1 MKITYLGHSC
11 FRFVEDNYAIVI
23 DPFKDV
29 EGYKD
34 VKTTADM
41 VLCSHDHFDHNAV
54 SGVKRKVSGVDNP
67 FSITMMQTFHD
78 EKMGQDRGKNLVH
91 IISVKDKTYVHLGD
105 LGHVLNDKQVSYIKN
120 CYCLFIPIGGTYT
133 IDIEKALQV
142 IEKVNPR
149 IVIPMHYRNGKYGFS
164 VLENLSD
171 FLVKAKRKIA
181 VTTNSEFFE
190 LPDEENLVVVPAVF
204 EE

>member
-1 MKITYLGHSC
+1 MKITYFGHSC
-11 FRFVEDNYAIVI
+11 FRLVEDGYAIVI

-54 SGVKRKVSGVDNP
+54 TGVKRKVSGVENP
-67 FSITMMQTFHD
+67 FLITMMQTFHD
-78 EKMGQDRGKNLVH
+78 EKMGQERGKNLVH

-105 LGHVLNDKQVSYIKN
+105 LGHILNDKQVSYIKN

-133 IDIEKALQV
+133 INIEKALQV
-142 IEKVNPR
+142 IEKVNPQ
-149 IVIPMHYRNGKYGFS
+149 IVIPMHYKNGKYGFS

-171 FLVKAKRKIA
+171 FLVKSKRKIA

-190 LPDEENLVVVPAVF
+190 LPDEDNLTVVPAVF
-204 EE
+204 E